1 MSNILAK
8 LRGGDLRSIGKAN
21 EVALEVENNPVL
33 FKTVFSGLFDTD
45 PVVRMRSADVI
56 EKVTQSKPA
65 LLSGYTSKI
74 ISILATAEQQE
85 VCWHMAQIVPRLT
98 CNESEENEIIE
109 SLKKYLLHK
118 SKIVQVSAMESLAVI
133 AERNNSILNEV
144 VEIIVVHKA
153 TGSPAVQSRSRKL
166 LKRLKGE

>member
-45 PVVRMRSADVI
+45 PIVRMRSADVI

-85 VCWHMAQIVPRLT
+85 IKQHSFCKFSWPIFRY
-98 CNESEENEIIE
+98 S
-109 SLKKYLLHK
+109 S
-118 SKIVQVSAMESLAVI
+118 
-133 AERNNSILNEV
+133 
-144 VEIIVVHKA
+144 
-153 TGSPAVQSRSRKL
+153 
-166 LKRLKGE
+166 